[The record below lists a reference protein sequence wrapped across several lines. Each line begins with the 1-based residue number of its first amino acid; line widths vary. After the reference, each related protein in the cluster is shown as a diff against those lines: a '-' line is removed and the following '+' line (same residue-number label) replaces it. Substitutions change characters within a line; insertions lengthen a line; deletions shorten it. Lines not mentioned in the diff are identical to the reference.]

1 MSDTIFALSS
11 GALPS
16 GVAVIRLSGPY
27 AFAASEVLCGDL
39 QRARSVHFRQLRDP
53 AHLSVIDDALVLTF
67 VGPASFTG
75 EDVVELQCHGSRAVV
90 SELLAVL
97 GRIDGLRPAEEGEFT
112 RRAFKKGRMDMT
124 AVEGLADLIASET
137 VEQKRIAQSHQ
148 RGELDVQLND
158 WRERLIRMRATMEA
172 EVDFADEDD
181 VPDDSLGSIRPQ
193 VEEIIEEFLDF
204 LGGAKAGEIARS
216 GFNVVLV
223 GPPNAGKSSLLNALA
238 KRDVAIVTEHAGTT
252 RDLIEVR
259 LDVGGY
265 LVNLTDTAGI
275 RETTDEVERLG
286 IERTN
291 QSLDRA
297 HLVLD
302 LFETGEPIVDSST
315 IDVVRIQ
322 TKADLG
328 APKSDAAD
336 LYVSTNSAADV
347 ESVVQLIAERLSSL
361 AGGERVLPS
370 RERHV
375 RGVRS
380 AADALQN
387 MLEQDMDHGLVADHF
402 RQAADAIGRV
412 TGRVDVEHILDHIFS
427 EFCVGK

>member
-16 GVAVIRLSGPY
+16 GVAVIRLSGPD
-27 AFAASEVLCGDL
+27 AFAAAEMLCGDL
-39 QRARSVHFRQLRDP
+39 PRERSVHFRRLRDP
-53 AHLSVIDDALVLTF
+53 DELSVIDDALVLTF
-67 VGPASFTG
+67 VEPASFTG

-90 SELLAVL
+90 SELVAML
-97 GRIDGLRPAEEGEFT
+97 GRIDELRPAEEGEFT
-112 RRAFKKGRMDMT
+112 RRAFENGRMDMT

-172 EVDFADEDD
+172 EVDFVDEDD
-181 VPDDSLGSIRPQ
+181 VPDDSVGSIRPH

-216 GFNVVLV
+216 GLNVVLV

-302 LFETGEPIVDSST
+302 LFETGEPIVNSST

-336 LYVSTNSAADV
+336 LHVSTNSIADIQ
-347 ESVVQLIAERLSSL
+347 SVVQLIADRLSSL
-361 AGGERVLPS
+361 AVGERVLPS

-375 RGVRS
+375 RGIRS
-380 AADALQN
+380 AAEALQN
-387 MLEQDMDHGLVADHF
+387 MLEQDMDHGLIADHF